1 VRSAGNGN
9 WADTNLEGSSYLIK
23 TTNFERIES
32 MDHDAVISKD
42 GLYRYWL
49 SRTIAPMG
57 KKVTFIGLNPS
68 TADAIHN
75 DPTISRCISFAKQWG
90 ASTLIVVNLFAYRST
105 DPRALKVASDPV
117 GPENDTWLKKAVTQ
131 SDLVVAAWGN
141 GGNLNG
147 RAELVKS
154 MFPKQLHAL
163 RLTKQGMP
171 GHPLYLPSGLRPTP
185 LR

>member
-1 VRSAGNGN
+1 MRSAGNGK
-9 WADTNLEGSSYLIK
+9 WADYNLEGYSHLIK
-23 TTNFERIES
+23 TSNFERIVG
-32 MDHDAVISKD
+32 MDNDAVFSKD

-49 SRTIAPMG
+49 SRPIAPMG

-75 DPTISRCISFAKQWG
+75 DPTISRCINFAKQWG

-105 DPRALKVASDPV
+105 DPRALKVAPDPV
-117 GPENDTWLKKAVTQ
+117 GPENDTWLRNAVTQ

-147 RAELVKS
+147 RAELVKR
-154 MFPKQLHAL
+154 MFPTQLHAL

-171 GHPLYLPSGLRPTP
+171 SHPLYLPSGLRPTH
-185 LR
+185 LC

>member
-1 VRSAGNGN
+1 MRSAGDKN
-9 WADTNLEGSSYLIK
+9 WAGANLGGSSYLIK
-23 TTNFERIES
+23 TSNFERIVS
-32 MDHDAVISKD
+32 MDNDVVFSKD

-49 SRTIAPMG
+49 SRTIAPIG
-57 KKVTFIGLNPS
+57 KKVTFICLNPS
-68 TADAIHN
+68 TADASYN
-75 DPTISRCISFAKQWG
+75 DPTISRCINFAKQWG
-90 ASTLIVVNLFAYRST
+90 ASTFIVVNLFAYRST

-141 GGNLNG
+141 GGNFNG

>member
-1 VRSAGNGN
+1 
-9 WADTNLEGSSYLIK
+9 
-23 TTNFERIES
+23 
-32 MDHDAVISKD
+32 MDNDAVFSKD

-49 SRTIAPMG
+49 SRTIAPIG
-57 KKVTFIGLNPS
+57 KKVTFICLNPS
-68 TADAIHN
+68 TADASYN

-90 ASTLIVVNLFAYRST
+90 AANLIVVNLFAYRST
-105 DPRALKVASDPV
+105 DPRALKVAYDPV
-117 GPENDTWLKKAVTQ
+117 GPENDTWLTKAVTQ

-154 MFPKQLHAL
+154 MFPRQLCAL

-185 LR
+185 LG